1 MRIPM
6 MTAAFALTAM
16 LVQAVPAPL
25 TGWGVMDL
33 PKDTTRLT
41 ADMPLATVGPAE
53 ITAARYWQHFGL
65 RGGKHYLLRHQN
77 GAHFSYAQLSILPP
91 QPQAVTVLPQSPSL
105 KDRLANK
112 RGTAEKKRG
121 SAEKKRGSAEEKRAT
136 QARLQEAVAYWD
148 SQILP
153 QIAGNVRLTPYGK
166 EMYSATWV
174 KLGVREGV
182 AFPRSYR
189 VLVAAD
195 GAVVLQGDEQSAA
208 WLDAMLQAVAA
219 GKGKY

>member
-6 MTAAFALTAM
+6 MTAAFALAAM
-16 LVQAVPAPL
+16 LVQAAPAPL
-25 TGWGVMDL
+25 AGWGVMDL

-53 ITAARYWQHFGL
+53 ITAAQYWQHFGL
-65 RGGKHYLLRHQN
+65 RNGKHYLLRHQD
-77 GAHFSYAQLSILPP
+77 GAHFSYAQLSVLPP
-91 QPQAVTVLPQSPSL
+91 QPQAVLVLPQGPSL

-112 RGTAEKKRG
+112 RGTAEGKRG
-121 SAEKKRGSAEEKRAT
+121 TAEEKRAA

-153 QIAGNVRLTPYGK
+153 QIAGNVRLAPYGK

-195 GAVVLQGDEQSAA
+195 GAVVLQGDEQSSA